1 MSSFNFDYIAGTGG
15 VGKGILFMLEGE
27 HTLGRNE
34 SRLAY
39 LTDFKDYCKLHIILH
54 YTTRLIGKE
63 IPIFPIGR
71 VGDDV
76 IGQELINLMK
86 ETGMNTRY
94 MSVDEN
100 QKTMYAV
107 CFQYPN
113 GEGGN
118 ITTSNS
124 ASAKVRN
131 TDIDEFFNYNR
142 KERGIVLS
150 VPEVPLETRVHIL
163 KMGKKNGC
171 YNVASFLSNEAG
183 EFVKNNYFS
192 YINLLAINQ
201 DEACKIAD
209 AGGLSYDESNIA
221 DVCGSFL
228 NKNYPH
234 MSVLITLGRRGA
246 KSFVNGKTEIVEPFG
261 GKPVST
267 AGAGDCFL
275 GTVIACIAKGIPLQ
289 SKGSEYD
296 ISCASQLASLA
307 AGMKVKSK
315 DTIHFGIDMK
325 SIMSYANELGLT
337 VDTKTFNVFKYR
349 EG

>member
-1 MSSFNFDYIAGTGG
+1 MSSLNFGYIAGTGG
-15 VGKGILFMLEGE
+15 VGKGILFKLEGE

-63 IPIFPIGR
+63 IPIFPISR
-71 VGDDV
+71 VGDDE
-76 IGQELINLMK
+76 IGQDLIDLMK
-86 ETGMNTRY
+86 ETGMNTRH
-94 MSVDEN
+94 MAVDEN
-100 QKTMYAV
+100 KKTMYAV

-124 ASAKVRN
+124 ASAKVSN
-131 TDIDEFFNYNR
+131 LDIDEFFNCNR
-142 KERGIVLS
+142 DDKGIVLS
-150 VPEVPLETRVHIL
+150 VPEVPLETRLYML
-163 KMGKKNGC
+163 KMGRKKGC
-171 YNVASFLSNEAG
+171 YNVASFLSNEAR
-183 EFVKNNYFS
+183 EFVENNYFS
-192 YINLLAINQ
+192 YIDLLAINQ
-201 DEACKIAD
+201 DEARKIAD
-209 AGGLSYDESNIA
+209 TGGLIYDESNIA
-221 DVCGSFL
+221 DICGSFL

-234 MSVLITLGRRGA
+234 MSVLITLGRKGSQ
-246 KSFVNGKTEIVEPFG
+246 SFINGKTEIVKPFG

-289 SKGSEYD
+289 STGSDYD

-307 AGMKVKSK
+307 AGMKVRSK
-315 DTIHFGIDMK
+315 DTIHFGIDMN

-337 VDTKTFNVFKYR
+337 VDTETFNVFNYR